1 MYKLSFIILF
11 LTLPLLPSTPY
22 AGLPLWAWF
31 SLGMSICYALVLI
44 LYIQTSWDDKNA
56 Q

>member
-1 MYKLSFIILF
+1 MYKFSFIILF

-31 SLGMSICYALVLI
+31 SLCMSVVYAFILI
-44 LYIQTSWDDKNA
+44 LHIQKNWNDNNGK
-56 Q
+56 